1 MAIDMI
7 EDNEL
12 SALAPMRQSIF
23 QNDNVRRMP
32 NRTGFDTLQ
41 QTEFNNF
48 LGIAEGNRKKGK
60 AIKSKDPVRDFP
72 FNEKMTCAQLSDIGE
87 KVDAE
92 LNATTLESGSGSAFV
107 KKSYAEYLGKLKRHK
122 NNIDAL
128 MRAKKCD
135 EQTSSAETQRVIT
148 ENAKAIQAAQGAA
161 ALPTQ
166 GSMFGGK
173 SNSTILVVAGLGV
186 AGLLTYMIM
195 RK

>member
-1 MAIDMI
+1 MAVDDI
-7 EDNEL
+7 ENNEL

-23 QNDNVRRMP
+23 QNDNVRRRY
-32 NRTGFDTLQ
+32 NRQGFDPLQ
-41 QTEFNNF
+41 ETEFDSF
-48 LGIAEGNRKKGK
+48 LGIAEGNRKRGK
-60 AIKSKDPVRDFP
+60 AIKAKDPVKDFP
-72 FNEKMTCAQLSDIGE
+72 FNEKMTCSQLADIGE

-135 EQTSSAETQRVIT
+135 DVTASAETQRVIS
-148 ENAKAIQAAQGAA
+148 ENVKAIQAAQGAA
-161 ALPTQ
+161 ALPVQ
-166 GSMFGGK
+166 SGMLGGK
-173 SNSTILVVAGLGV
+173 TNTTILVAMGLGV
-186 AGLLTYMIM
+186 AGLLIYMIM